1 MKMKKTIKKGSA
13 LALALALMLSAAVLP
28 KVYAAFG
35 IDTEKS
41 CSLTFELDGQYEELD
56 SLVIPID
63 LYKVA
68 DVKENGE
75 YTVLSGYEDLDLT
88 SISDKTTAEDWEKLA
103 GKAMELVESLAA
115 RPTVNVQMQRL

>member
-1 MKMKKTIKKGSA
+1 MKMKKIIKKGSA
-13 LALALALMLSAAVLP
+13 LALALALVLSATVLP

-75 YTVLSGYEDLDLT
+75 YTVLSGSYG
-88 SISDKTTAEDWEKLA
+88 S
-103 GKAMELVESLAA
+103 GKQPCGPAHSKCPDAA
-115 RPTVNVQMQRL
+115 SGRPG

>member
-1 MKMKKTIKKGSA
+1 MKKILKKGSA

-103 GKAMELVESLAA
+103 GKAMELVE
-115 RPTVNVQMQRL
+115 PFQRMRASQIF